1 MQFLGLSSSQ
11 WLDAGI
17 SALVVVLVPILG
29 RWVVSFLLGRVLHRL
44 VIRTDTDLDDM
55 LLSAVRPP
63 VHWLLFV
70 GVLHWSIAR
79 LDFLPAGWDTFRGN
93 LFFLLY
99 LGIFCILALRVV
111 ARFFTW
117 YGGQVEIRSETV
129 LAKQMLPFSRRLVM
143 ALVGIIALIILL
155 GRFDIDASA
164 FITTLGIGSL
174 AIALAAQAALA
185 DTISGFLIIIDRPFR
200 IGDRIEIRDLSTWGD
215 VVDIGLRSTRIRTR
229 DNRTV
234 IVPNSVIE
242 KSLVVNHS
250 YPDALYRIQMDVGV
264 AYGTSIALAR
274 DTLVRA
280 VQQAEDVLAKPPP
293 EALFLSFDD
302 SALTFRVRCWIA
314 DFSRHRFALDQVN
327 TAVYDA
333 LGEAGI
339 LIPFPQRDV
348 HFKVDA
354 ADADIVAA
362 ALRSPA
368 VSGMDSSSG

>member
-1 MQFLGLSSSQ
+1 MEFMGLTPNQ
-11 WLDAGI
+11 WMSVGI
-17 SALVVVLVPILG
+17 SALILVLVPVIG
-29 RWVVSFLLGRVLHRL
+29 RWILALIIGRVIHRL
-44 VIRTDTDLDDM
+44 VSHTDTDLDDM

-63 VHWLLFV
+63 INWLLFLI
-70 GVLHWSIAR
+70 VLQWVLAR
-79 LDFLPAGWDTFRGN
+79 LDFIIPKAGN
-93 LFFLLY
+93 EIVEHFFFIAY
-99 LGIFCILALRVV
+99 LIVICVVAWRVV
-111 ARFFTW
+111 TRLFDW
-117 YGGQVEIRSETV
+117 YGKKAAIRTDTTI
-129 LAKQMLPFSRRLVM
+129 ARHTLPFFRRIAFTLI
-143 ALVGIIALIILL
+143 GIVAFIILL
-155 GRFDIDASA
+155 GRFEVDPSA
-164 FITTLGIGSL
+164 FVATLGIGSL

-185 DTISGFLIIIDRPFR
+185 DTISGILIIIDRPFR
-200 IGDRIEIRDLSTWGD
+200 IGDRIEIRDLNTWGD

-264 AYGTSIALAR
+264 AYGTSIELAR

-280 VQQAEDVLAKPPP
+280 VQQADVVLEEPPG

-302 SALTFRVRCWIA
+302 SALLFRVRCWIA
-314 DFSRHRFALDQVN
+314 NYADFRIALDQLN

-348 HFKVDA
+348 HLKVDA
-354 ADADIVAA
+354 ANAENVASI
-362 ALRSPA
+362 LK
-368 VSGMDSSSG
+368 SSTLSTE